1 MTKQEGAATHIA
13 QALELGDIKA
23 KYDAEVKNILSD
35 KVILAWILK
44 YTVRELQDYDIE
56 TIRNCIEGEPE
67 ISQIPVYPGR
77 SNCGKISGTNTE
89 DKVANEGE
97 IRYDIRFFVILPGK
111 VRRKL
116 LINVEAQKE
125 YYTGYTLV
133 TRGVFYGARMLSA
146 QIDTEFTVPDYD
158 NIKKVYSIWIC
169 METPDYAADTI
180 TEYHLVPDK
189 LSGDYVEEAKYDLL
203 SVVMICMGKDVIYE
217 EQPTLQGLLSVVLSH
232 WLGVEEKKRILE
244 HTYGIAMTEKLEKE
258 MNLMCNLSDLIEE
271 RGIEKG
277 TANAERGAAI
287 QMLKDG
293 VKPEKIVTYLST
305 LTLSDV
311 EEMATQF

>member
-44 YTVRELQDYDIE
+44 YTVRELQDYD
-56 TIRNCIEGEPE
+56 
-67 ISQIPVYPGR
+67 S
-77 SNCGKISGTNTE
+77 
-89 DKVANEGE
+89 
-97 IRYDIRFFVILPGK
+97 
-111 VRRKL
+111 
-116 LINVEAQKE
+116 
-125 YYTGYTLV
+125 
-133 TRGVFYGARMLSA
+133 
-146 QIDTEFTVPDYD
+146 
-158 NIKKVYSIWIC
+158 IKKVYSIWIC
-169 METPDYAADTI
+169 MEAPNYAADTI

-217 EQPTLQGLLSVVLSH
+217 EQPSLQGLLSVVLSH
-232 WLGVEEKKRILE
+232 RLGVEEKKRILE

-271 RGIEKG
+271 RGIVK
-277 TANAERGAAI
+277 AERGAAI

-311 EEMATQF
+311 EKIATQF

>member
-1 MTKQEGAATHIA
+1 MIF
-13 QALELGDIKA
+13 
-23 KYDAEVKNILSD
+23 V
-35 KVILAWILK
+35 
-44 YTVRELQDYDIE
+44 
-56 TIRNCIEGEPE
+56 
-67 ISQIPVYPGR
+67 
-77 SNCGKISGTNTE
+77 
-89 DKVANEGE
+89 
-97 IRYDIRFFVILPGK
+97 FFVILPGK

-158 NIKKVYSIWIC
+158 SIKKVYSIWIC

-189 LSGDYVEEAKYDLL
+189 LSGVYVEESKYDLL

-232 WLGVEEKKRILE
+232 RLGVEEKKRILG

-271 RGIEKG
+271 RGIVK
-277 TANAERGAAI
+277 AERGAAI

-311 EEMATQF
+311 EKIATQF